1 MPTLLLK
8 LFPTTDDVIM
18 VVIGT
23 KITCCDGASFILR
36 AYVGGMFY
44 DTKCDPRQE
53 LGKGLDFRKKG
64 LPSRAPESCGLTSEK
79 TWFSQ
84 Q

>member
-36 AYVGGMFY
+36 VYVGGMFY

-64 LPSRAPESCGLTSEK
+64 CPPTSRAPE
-79 TWFSQ
+79 
-84 Q
+84 

>member
-36 AYVGGMFY
+36 VYVGGMFY
-44 DTKCDPRQE
+44 DTKCDPR
-53 LGKGLDFRKKG
+53 
-64 LPSRAPESCGLTSEK
+64 
-79 TWFSQ
+79 
-84 Q
+84 